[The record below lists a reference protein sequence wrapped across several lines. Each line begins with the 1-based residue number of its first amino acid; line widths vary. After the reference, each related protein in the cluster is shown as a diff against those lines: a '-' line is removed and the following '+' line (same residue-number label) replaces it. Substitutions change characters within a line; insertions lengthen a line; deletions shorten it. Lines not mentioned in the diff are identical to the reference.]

1 MVNKNMSAMA
11 QKMKATKKLTDAERK
26 KKQSKLS
33 DSERKMKQSSN
44 LSQMASKLKNKK
56 KPVKPKGPLYGTVS
70 PRPSRKK

>member
-26 KKQSKLS
+26 K
-33 DSERKMKQSSN
+33 KQSSN